1 MSACYHWKIS
11 GLVMNWKAWSSCLC
25 KNSEGAVFPV
35 LVEVTHPSLFPSL
48 TLNADAIK
56 ITVRVWRLDLAEM
69 PRSCFHVPVIST
81 PSSTF
86 RVIR

>member
-1 MSACYHWKIS
+1 M
-11 GLVMNWKAWSSCLC
+11 
-25 KNSEGAVFPV
+25 EFQ
-35 LVEVTHPSLFPSL
+35 HPRASSL
-48 TLNADAIK
+48 TLKADAIK